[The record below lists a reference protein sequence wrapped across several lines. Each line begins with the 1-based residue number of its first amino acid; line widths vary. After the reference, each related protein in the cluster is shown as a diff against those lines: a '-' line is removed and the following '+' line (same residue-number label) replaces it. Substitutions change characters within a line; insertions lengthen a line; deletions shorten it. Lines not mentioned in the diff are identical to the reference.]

1 MINPDGSFQIEDHV
15 ATHHQDLLDQATAVE
30 KLENELSS
38 VSLQSEQL
46 LASVENTIAR
56 NGSDLSDTYD
66 SCWFSS
72 FSTAV
77 ACRSRSAVF
86 KFKCLCG

>member
-1 MINPDGSFQIEDHV
+1 MIIPVGSFQIEDHV

-46 LASVENTIAR
+46 LASVENTVAR
-56 NGSDLSDTYD
+56 VNQPFKSVSQQVPTYD
-66 SCWFSS
+66 YSGGQRKLFPKPL
-72 FSTAV
+72 F
-77 ACRSRSAVF
+77 
-86 KFKCLCG
+86 

>member
-46 LASVENTIAR
+46 LASVENTVAR
-56 NGSDLSDTYD
+56 VNQP
-66 SCWFSS
+66 
-72 FSTAV
+72 
-77 ACRSRSAVF
+77 F
-86 KFKCLCG
+86 KSVSQQVHPDMGQLIITH